1 MKEKILRAHK
11 EQSGRHH
18 QNTEFFKGGVQIV
31 HTLTKLAVA
40 GSNLPTPRCR
50 DDVVGYQHKFQR
62 QRQK

>member
-31 HTLTKLAVA
+31 HTLTKPAVA
-40 GSNLPTPRCR
+40 GSKTSRHHA
-50 DDVVGYQHKFQR
+50 VGMLW
-62 QRQK
+62 